1 MQYSPDT
8 QYTPSRLTHSLT
20 HSLSFALSLIF
31 LSLSIIILDYLLVFS
46 CSSHNCFISSFSFL
60 SLFFLSFFLFFFL
73 SGCSPLSV
81 TLLRLLPYYYPTPTT
96 PPSSFFLSLSLSFF
110 HYSSTTTTLRSL
122 LRCLLSSDHEAMLAL
137 QITRRQLVLILSVF
151 DLVQTP

>member
-46 CSSHNCFISSFSFL
+46 CSRHNCFISSFSFL

-81 TLLRLLPYYYPTPTT
+81 TLLRLLPYYYPTPT
-96 PPSSFFLSLSLSFF
+96 PSVLFLSFF
-110 HYSSTTTTLRSL
+110 FLLLLPPPRSL

-137 QITRRQLVLILSVF
+137 QITRRKLVLILSVF

>member
-46 CSSHNCFISSFSFL
+46 CSRHNCFISSFSFL

-81 TLLRLLPYYYPTPTT
+81 TLLRLLPYYYPTPT
-96 PPSSFFLSLSLSFF
+96 PCVLFLSFF
-110 HYSSTTTTLRSL
+110 FFLLLLPPRPL

-151 DLVQTP
+151 NLVQTP

>member
-46 CSSHNCFISSFSFL
+46 CSRHNCFISSFSFL

-81 TLLRLLPYYYPTPTT
+81 TLLRLLPYYYPTPT
-96 PPSSFFLSLSLSFF
+96 PCALFLSFF
-110 HYSSTTTTLRSL
+110 FFLLLLPPRPL

-137 QITRRQLVLILSVF
+137 QITRRKLVLILSVF

>member
-46 CSSHNCFISSFSFL
+46 CSRHNCFISSFSFL

-96 PPSSFFLSLSLSFF
+96 PPSSFFLSLSLSLSFIILLLLLPSGLF
-110 HYSSTTTTLRSL
+110 CVVCFPLTTRL
-122 LRCLLSSDHEAMLAL
+122 C
-137 QITRRQLVLILSVF
+137 
-151 DLVQTP
+151 